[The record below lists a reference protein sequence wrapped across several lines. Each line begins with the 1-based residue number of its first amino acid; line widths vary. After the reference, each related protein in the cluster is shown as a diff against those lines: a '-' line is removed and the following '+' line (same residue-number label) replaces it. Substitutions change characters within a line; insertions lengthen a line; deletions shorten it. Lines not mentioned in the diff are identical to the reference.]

1 MSKKVEFIS
10 FEFYMYKN
18 KREICEV
25 TFTNNKDEN
34 QVSYSC
40 SCPTFNRKQNCTH
53 LVYILAKVPNIK
65 QQSIPV
71 SSNPE
76 NVDTVRGWLKNS
88 ELLAVIEDMD
98 SLMLKLNELLIDNKL
113 KTRLRE
119 NEELNKLKARLN
131 DISKHNK
138 LEQA

>member
-1 MSKKVEFIS
+1 MSKTVEFIS

-40 SCPTFNRKQNCTH
+40 SCPTFNRKRNCTH
-53 LVYILAKVPNIK
+53 LVYILAKVPIIK
-65 QQSIPV
+65 QLSKPV
-71 SSNPE
+71 SANPE
-76 NVDTVRGWLKNS
+76 HVDTVRGWLEGS

-131 DISKHNK
+131 DISKHDK
-138 LEQA
+138 FEQA

>member
-98 SLMLKLNELLIDNKL
+98 SLMIKLNELLIDNKL

-119 NEELNKLKARLN
+119 NEQLNKLKPRLN